1 LGAIFKITPAGA
13 ITLLHSFDGTH
24 GGEPYAPLMQASDGN
39 FYGTTEGGGNYNNG
53 VIFEMSPAGV
63 FTDLHDFDPN
73 TEGGEPFSALVEGTN
88 GFLYGTTVDGG
99 TFNDGTIYS
108 IPLGGGNPDTL
119 YSFDGTSGTAPGAPL
134 AQHTNGTFYSDS
146 AWGGSDD
153 LGTFYSFSA
162 GLSPFVQLVTTS
174 AKAGKNVEI
183 LGQGFTGTTAVSFN
197 GTPATFH
204 VASMTYLTA
213 IVPIGATSGF
223 IKVTTPGG
231 TLESNQAFRVI
242 P

>member
-1 LGAIFKITPAGA
+1 MVRRLR
-13 ITLLHSFDGTH
+13 
-24 GGEPYAPLMQASDGN
+24 
-39 FYGTTEGGGNYNNG
+39 
-53 VIFEMSPAGV
+53 
-63 FTDLHDFDPN
+63 
-73 TEGGEPFSALVEGTN
+73 
-88 GFLYGTTVDGG
+88 
-99 TFNDGTIYS
+99 
-108 IPLGGGNPDTL
+108 
-119 YSFDGTSGTAPGAPL
+119 APGAPL
-134 AQHTNGTFYSDS
+134 TQHTDGTFYGDS

-153 LGTFYSFSA
+153 LGTFYSFSV
-162 GLSPFVQLVTTS
+162 GLSPFVRLVTAS
-174 AKAGKNVEI
+174 AKVGKTVEI

-204 VASMTYLTA
+204 VASKTYLTA